1 MLGGRHLLALICC
14 ALFVVNFAPQI
25 GAQSDESAFIRA
37 ESLLVVNHDNVT
49 HDSQA
54 YTQGLEFYQGRL
66 FESTGVYGSS
76 TLREVN
82 LSTGEVICWGTNG
95 TEINPP

>member
-1 MLGGRHLLALICC
+1 MLGGRHLLALICS
-14 ALFVVNFAPQI
+14 ALFVVTFVPEI
-25 GAQSDESAFIRA
+25 GAQDDESPFIRA
-37 ESLLVVNHDNVT
+37 ESLLVVDHDNVT

-82 LSTGEVICWGTNG
+82 LSTGCLLYTS
-95 TEINPP
+95 PSPRD